1 MAPTNVT
8 RSSRGTAAPRRVRL
22 LTSCAALLAVLAG
35 SLVAAGPAD
44 AASRLTPSRTEARYA
59 TAVVRL
65 INAERHAHHLPALHS
80 NWRLRAS
87 AMRHDRTMARHNRMS
102 HRLRGEAYFTTR
114 ISRAGYRWNYAGEN
128 IGWSSWMS
136 ESGVLYL
143 ERYMYAERAPYDG
156 HRRNILDRHYRDVG
170 VAVHLDR
177 RHHKVWLTVDFGR
190 Q

>member
-1 MAPTNVT
+1 
-8 RSSRGTAAPRRVRL
+8 
-22 LTSCAALLAVLAG
+22 
-35 SLVAAGPAD
+35 
-44 AASRLTPSRTEARYA
+44 
-59 TAVVRL
+59 
-65 INAERHAHHLPALHS
+65 H
-80 NWRLRAS
+80 LRAS
-87 AMRHDRTMARHNRMS
+87 AMSHDLTMARHNTMS

-136 ESGVLYL
+136 ESGVLAL
-143 ERYMYAERAPYDG
+143 ERYMYAERAPYDA
-156 HRRNILDRHYRDVG
+156 HRRTILDRHYRDVG